1 MTLAIPEMADLA
13 FDLEGGTLPMDYP
26 FLLWTILARLA
37 PQLAEEP
44 LIGVLPLRTSESNAA
59 LLLPKRAKL
68 VLRLPESLA
77 CYATENLSGKTLDL
91 SVGTTLPEKCTLSL
105 GKSRLSR
112 IQPYPTIHASL
123 VTGPDDEVVFTK
135 GIEMQLNEMGIEG
148 RLICGRHRTLAGDKQ
163 TIHGYSLVVHDL
175 KPASSLKLQ
184 YAGLGEMRRF
194 GCGIFVPHK
203 AISGL

>member
-1 MTLAIPEMADLA
+1 MTNAIPEMTDLM
-13 FDLEGGTLPMDYP
+13 FDLEGGTIPVAYP
-26 FLLWTILARLA
+26 FLLWAELARYA
-37 PQLAEEP
+37 PQLAEAP
-44 LIGVLPLRTSESNAA
+44 LVGVLPLRTSESNEG

-77 CYATENLSGKTLDL
+77 DYATENLSGKMLDL
-91 SVGTTLPEKCTLSL
+91 SANTTPPGKCTLSL
-105 GKSRLSR
+105 GKSRLNQ

-123 VTGPDDEVVFTK
+123 VTGPDDEEVFTI
-135 GIEMQLNEMGIEG
+135 GIHLQLSEMGIEG
-148 RLICGRHRTLAGDKQ
+148 RLICGRRRTLAGDHQ

-175 KPASSLKLQ
+175 KPMASLKLQ
-184 YAGLGEMRRF
+184 YAGLGDMRRF